1 MNGLAHPA
9 TAGVTGGGVL
19 VLLCF
24 GVVLAYAVWAAA
36 GHFRGR
42 GGCCGGGGAAPP
54 PVPDKEIGPVV
65 ARFELA
71 LDGLRCMNCVGRA
84 KKALNA
90 IPGVAADVTLD
101 PPRAFVRTDRDVPAA
116 AIRAAV
122 EAEGYRVVSIRCR
135 ERARSRKI

>member
-1 MNGLAHPA
+1 MNGLEHPA
-9 TAGVTGGGVL
+9 TADVTGGGVL

-65 ARFELA
+65 ARFELV
-71 LDGLRCMNCVGRA
+71 LDGLHCVNCVNRA

-122 EAEGYRVVSIRCR
+122 EAEGYRVVSIRWR

>member
-71 LDGLRCMNCVGRA
+71 LDGLRCMNCVAHA
-84 KKALNA
+84 KKALEA

-101 PPRAFVRTDRDVPAA
+101 PQRALVRMDRDVPESALRA
-116 AIRAAV
+116 AI
-122 EAEGYRVVSIRCR
+122 EGEGYRVVSV
-135 ERARSRKI
+135 SRR